1 MSVVHEANTQDDK
14 FLLAIRELRLRNFS
28 KDLPF
33 LILSDKLPA
42 NQVYKEYA
50 DGHIEIQKVFTVGNS
65 YQHKIIR
72 VLTELMADKIRR
84 KYDLI

>member
-65 YQHKIIR
+65 YQHKLIR
-72 VLTELMADKIRR
+72 VLTELEADKIRR